1 MKCLGIPNAPE
12 TPSVESSVESSVEA
26 LLTRLESRDLDA
38 LAELFAY
45 YHDKFHRL
53 VDVRLHW
60 TLRGR
65 LDVADVLQEA
75 FLDARDRLDHFLSRE
90 ERSIFVWLRLIVLQ
104 RLQMLE
110 RFHLQASKRDA
121 YRETRLSGN
130 DQSDR
135 FGSLSHAL
143 AASITSPSA
152 AAEREESIVLVN
164 RLLAQL
170 EPIDR
175 EVLMLRHFEQLQN
188 GEVAEILGIGVTAAS
203 NRYMRALRRLQLLIE
218 EPQA

>member
-1 MKCLGIPNAPE
+1 MNRPGTPTPPQTPLIDAPVAE
-12 TPSVESSVESSVEA
+12 
-26 LLTRLESRDLDA
+26 LLLRLESRDPDA
-38 LAELFAY
+38 LAELFAFY
-45 YHDKFHRL
+45 NDKFHRL
-53 VDVRLHW
+53 VDVRLNW

-65 LDVADVLQEA
+65 LDVADVLREA
-75 FLDARDRLDHFLSRE
+75 FLDARDRLDHFFSRE

-121 YRETRLSGN
+121 YREVRLHGN
-130 DQSDR
+130 DKSDR

-152 AAEREESIVLVN
+152 AAAREESIALVD
-164 RLLAQL
+164 RLLVQM

-203 NRYMRALRRLQLLIE
+203 NRYMRALRRLKQLIE